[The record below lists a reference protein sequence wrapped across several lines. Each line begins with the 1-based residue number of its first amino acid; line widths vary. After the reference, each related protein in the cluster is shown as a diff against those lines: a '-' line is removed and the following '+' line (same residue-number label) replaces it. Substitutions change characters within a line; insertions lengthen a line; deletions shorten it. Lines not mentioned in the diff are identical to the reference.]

1 MFTFQQYT
9 WDSTKIKFANLENKT
24 SKGCFLRNLLQQ
36 FATKTTQIRKFTS
49 NLRNNDNLFTKTN
62 LHLKA
67 TYSKLPHFPVVS
79 TRLVHL
85 GSVLQNY
92 RKHSLDQTHLKQ
104 KMFTLS
110 PIWTQSFC
118 KYLKWRYN
126 FNNLIGFR
134 KPSKQILAK
143 SQ

>member
-1 MFTFQQYT
+1 MRTRK
-9 WDSTKIKFANLENKT
+9 TKHQKVVFYVTCYHNV
-24 SKGCFLRNLLQQ
+24 
-36 FATKTTQIRKFTS
+36 TKTTQIRKFTS